1 MKVLFNVD
9 HPAKFHLFKNAMRIL
24 KDHGNDVLL
33 TIVDKEVTLKLAEK
47 FCNLYNIPYKVIGL
61 NSGNLTK
68 KAFNV
73 PSIEFNLLKTALNF
87 KPELLVGGCG
97 DLYVAHVSKMINRP
111 SFIFDT
117 NDQAKL
123 QHKLSFPFATRIFT
137 PSSYLLNLGKKHT
150 KYEGFHELAYLHPN
164 YFKPDNVILDDL
176 NLPKNDIILLRL
188 VSWNAFHDVGKK
200 SVFNFLK
207 YLKEFE
213 NYGTVIISSESK
225 LKKDMD
231 KYCMSL
237 PPEKLHDII
246 SYSKI
251 YFGEGVTLASESTVL
266 GTQAIYSNTLYAGYI
281 RELETKYG
289 LINLSNTELTLKH
302 MLDMLENNSLKKQSM
317 DVRKKILDEKIDVT
331 KFICNVVENYE
342 TYSVEY

>member
-9 HPAKFHLFKNAMRIL
+9 HPAKFHLFKNAMKIL
-24 KDHGNDVLL
+24 KDRGNEVIL
-33 TIVDKEVTLKLAEK
+33 TIVDKEVTLNLAEK
-47 FCNLYNIPYKVIGL
+47 FCKHYTIDYKLIGR

-87 KPELLVGGCG
+87 KPDLLVGGCG
-97 DLYVAHVSKMINRP
+97 DPYVAHVSKMINRP

-150 KYEGFHELAYLHPN
+150 KYEGFHELAYLHPD
-164 YFKPDNVILDDL
+164 YFKPDNAILDYL

-200 SVFNFLK
+200 SGNILE
-207 YLKEFE
+207 YLSELEK
-213 NYGTVIISSESK
+213 YGTVVISSESK
-225 LKKDMD
+225 LTSEFD
-231 KYCMSL
+231 KYCIPL
-237 PPEKLHDII
+237 PPERLHDVLY
-246 SYSKI
+246 YSKMAL
-251 YFGEGVTLASESTVL
+251 GEGATTASECTIL
-266 GTQAIYSNTLYAGYI
+266 GTQSIYTNPIKLGYI
-281 RELETKYG
+281 KELETKYG

-317 DVRKKILDEKIDVT
+317 DIRKKILDEKIDVT
-331 KFICNVVENYE
+331 KFICNGIENYE
-342 TYSVEY
+342 TDSVEY